1 MCGAW
6 SDRPDPEG
14 GKMTRVTHAVL
25 VATLLTV
32 PVLVERAAAHHG
44 IGRYDARKSVELEG
58 RLTRLDFVNPHSYVY
73 FDVVGDDGKVI
84 AMKCEMRGATV
95 LRRSGWS
102 PEMFVR
108 GASIKVTGRGH
119 RDDPT
124 ACTVDTLTLDNT
136 PTLER
141 YQQLSDAKSVNRQ
154 RRPSRLPNGKPNLA
168 GDWAQEQQVL
178 ATPPGGRAG
187 LVPISQA
194 AAIRAGKLP
203 MPDAPAGWFPPPVT
217 LTAAGRAAAEAL
229 RNRPTSANPRL
240 SCQITSILFDWVF
253 DGTINR
259 ITQSTNVI
267 KMEYGAGL
275 TRTVHMNMKGHP
287 ANVAPSRAGHSI
299 GHWDGDT
306 LVVDTVGFLPGT
318 LAGSLPHSSKLHVVE
333 RFTLNPATLELT
345 RGIVAEDPDYF
356 ADKYVDAD
364 SVLPADAPFR
374 VEACK
379 ELAPEY
385 QPTGRK

>member
-1 MCGAW
+1 
-6 SDRPDPEG
+6 
-14 GKMTRVTHAVL
+14 MTRVTHAVL
-25 VATLLTV
+25 VAILLTL
-32 PVLVERAAAHHG
+32 PLLERAYAHHG
-44 IGRYDARKSVELEG
+44 AGLYDMRKNVELEG
-58 RLTRLDFVNPHSYVY
+58 TLTRVDFVNPHTYIY
-73 FDVVGDDGKVI
+73 FDVVGTDGKVI
-84 AMKCEMRGATV
+84 AMRCETRGATV

-108 GASIKVTGRGH
+108 GASIKVAGHPH
-119 RDDPT
+119 RDDPA
-124 ACTVDTLTLDNT
+124 ACTVETMTLGNK

-141 YQQLSDAKSVNRQ
+141 YQQLSDAKPVDRTK
-154 RRPSRLPNGKPNLA
+154 RPFRLPNGKPNLA

-178 ATPPGGRAG
+178 ARPPGGRAG

-194 AAIRAGKLP
+194 AAINAGKVP
-203 MPDAPAGWFPPPVT
+203 MPAGPAGWFPPPVK
-217 LTAAGRAAAEAL
+217 LTAAGQAAAEAL
-229 RNRPTSANPRL
+229 RKRPTSENPRL

-253 DGTINR
+253 DGAISR
-259 ITQSTNVI
+259 ITQSATVI
-267 KMEYGAGL
+267 KMEYGVGL
-275 TRTVHMNMKGHP
+275 TRTVQMNMTAHP
-287 ANVAPSRAGHSI
+287 ANIKPSRAGHSI
-299 GHWDGDT
+299 GRWDGDT
-306 LVVDTVGFLPGT
+306 LVVDTVGFLPGS

-356 ADKYVDAD
+356 ADKYVDSD

-385 QPTGRK
+385 QQSGRK